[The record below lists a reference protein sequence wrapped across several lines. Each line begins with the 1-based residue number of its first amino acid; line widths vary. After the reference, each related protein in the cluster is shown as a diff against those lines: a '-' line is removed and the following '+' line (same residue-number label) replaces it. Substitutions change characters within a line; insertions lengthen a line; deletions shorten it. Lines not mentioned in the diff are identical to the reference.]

1 MQGLSASLVA
11 QGRQKEAA
19 EFLQGQQQALEGS
32 ASAGKVGAVEL
43 QLLLGKVTSD
53 LAYLSMLLTFQPCM
67 LWKACH
73 HESCLART

>member
-1 MQGLSASLVA
+1 MA

-32 ASAGKVGAVEL
+32 ASTGKVGAVEL

-53 LAYLSMLLTFQPCM
+53 FAHLSMLLTSQPCIF
-67 LWKACH
+67 WKVCN
-73 HESCLART
+73 HESCLARI

>member
-1 MQGLSASLVA
+1 MA

-32 ASAGKVGAVEL
+32 ASTGKVGTVEL

-53 LAYLSMLLTFQPCM
+53 LAHLSMLLTSQPCM
-67 LWKACH
+67 FWKARH
-73 HESCLART
+73 HESCLARI